1 MTGRRVRRL
10 ASRLHRDFRGT
21 LTSRQ
26 RSALVAYLAF
36 AVTAPAVRG
45 LAAAVRSGRLPA
57 RDVTVRGVHVHH
69 YVPGIAL
76 LALAGALGIRD
87 SERLGVQCVVGGTY
101 GTGAALVADELPML
115 IDFRDVYWTPEGRWA
130 IDLALSIVAAG
141 GTYFSGF
148 PLWRG
153 LAAELAAGPHRA

>member
-1 MTGRRVRRL
+1 M
-10 ASRLHRDFRGT
+10 HRDFRDT
-21 LTSRQ
+21 LTTRQ
-26 RSALVAYLAF
+26 RSALVAYLSF
-36 AVTAPAVRG
+36 ALIAPAVRG
-45 LAAAVRSGRLPA
+45 LAAAVRSGRFPE

-76 LALAGALGIRD
+76 LALAGGLGMRD
-87 SERLGVQCVVGGTY
+87 SSRIGVHCLVGGTY

-130 IDLALSIVAAG
+130 VDLALSIVAAG
-141 GTYFSGF
+141 GAYFAGQ

-153 LAAELAAGPHRA
+153 LAAELASARAGGGPDRG